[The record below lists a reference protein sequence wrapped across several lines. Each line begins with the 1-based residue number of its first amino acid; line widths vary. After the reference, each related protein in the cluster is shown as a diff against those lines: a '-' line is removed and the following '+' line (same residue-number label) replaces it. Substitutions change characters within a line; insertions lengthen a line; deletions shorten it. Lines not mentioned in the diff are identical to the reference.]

1 MLQID
6 RHLKSLNE
14 NTENVSLVLTLH
26 FVACSFP
33 QALTVSKASFLLG
46 MTLRVERDKNIIV

>member
-14 NTENVSLVLTLH
+14 NTENVSLVLTLN

-46 MTLRVERDKNIIV
+46 MTLPG